1 MLLHDYLRFQLF
13 GSLLWLLH
21 HWRRCCLSRGGVTIG
36 NALEMSIDVKFF
48 ELDDFCDPLALLSDL
63 FYDHN
68 DHKNYDDSDEDSA
81 CVDSNRHDI

>member
-13 GSLLWLLH
+13 GSLLWLLQLR
-21 HWRRCCLSRGGVTIG
+21 RRCLRSGVTIG

-48 ELDDFCDPLALLSDL
+48 ELDNLGDPLTLLSDL
-63 FYDHN
+63 FYDHDNYENN
-68 DHKNYDDSDEDSA
+68 DNCDEDST

>member
-21 HWRRCCLSRGGVTIG
+21 YRRRCCLSRSGVTIG

-48 ELDDFCDPLALLSDL
+48 ELDDLCDPLALLSDL
-63 FYDHN
+63 FYDHDN
-68 DHKNYDDSDEDSA
+68 YKNYDDGDEDSA